1 MGVGGTSSGPGVRS
15 GSSGDDYRTAGKMR
29 GTRTRARR
37 GRAGHR
43 LRQIQNHRQSART
56 RSRTLTAPPWAPP
69 VRRRGPT
76 PRPPLSPAHP
86 GASRRPCRRHTHSQL
101 RHIATWDTLALLR
114 VLCSCDVVLCCGLS
128 RRVVTGNSTGT
139 PGILAGHT
147 VSSIHARLRYNVCSM
162 YNFPPL

>member
-37 GRAGHR
+37 GRA
-43 LRQIQNHRQSART
+43 QIATNSESQAISSHPQPHAHG
-56 RSRTLTAPPWAPP
+56 TAMGTPP

-86 GASRRPCRRHTHSQL
+86 GASRRHTHSVASHCDLGHL
-101 RHIATWDTLALLR
+101 RSCGCCVVVTLCCVAG
-114 VLCSCDVVLCCGLS
+114 CHVVL
-128 RRVVTGNSTGT
+128 
-139 PGILAGHT
+139 
-147 VSSIHARLRYNVCSM
+147 
-162 YNFPPL
+162 

>member
-1 MGVGGTSSGPGVRS
+1 VGVGGTSSGPGVRS

-37 GRAGHR
+37 GRA
-43 LRQIQNHRQSART
+43 QIATINSESQAISSHPQPHAHGTAMGTAR
-56 RSRTLTAPPWAPP
+56 APSSVVA
-69 VRRRGPT
+69 
-76 PRPPLSPAHP
+76 RPHAHP
-86 GASRRPCRRHTHSQL
+86 PKPGPPRRESSSHTLSCVTL
-101 RHIATWDTLALLR
+101 RLGTLALLR

-139 PGILAGHT
+139 PGILGHT
-147 VSSIHARLRYNVCSM
+147 VSSIYARLRYNVCSM